1 MKKTKGRECKKKK
14 NQNHKEGNEEMR
26 WKENKVR
33 KEENEAH
40 ERWRKRKTRKESEEN
55 RRKSPNK
62 TQEGKVTQE
71 PPRKPH

>member
-1 MKKTKGRECKKKK
+1 
-14 NQNHKEGNEEMR
+14 MR